1 MSGFF
6 LLARATALAL
16 ASGPLLA
23 LCAGCSADTDA
34 VSTALEDPPPRTTPV
49 VVVRPEERS
58 VEDAFLDREAT
69 LYPISVARISTRQEG
84 FVRRRLVGEGDLLH
98 EGDPIAELDDTD
110 PRLRLT
116 ELRASLQRAEATR
129 AEQQRAWKRVERLFA
144 EQVVSEGERDDR
156 LAALDRARAEVAEAR
171 ARVER
176 AEQTLKELRIL
187 APMDAMVSRRFIE
200 EGEYIERGDP
210 VVELKRIDTIIA
222 ICTISERHLHDVQ
235 QGAPAVVHVT
245 AFPERTFEG
254 VIWKIIPDAQLE
266 SRSFPVWVRLP
277 NPDFTLKPGMSARV
291 SFVRSLEGVVL
302 VPKDAVLEDADGSF
316 VFVVRED
323 RAERR
328 DIELG
333 PAVESAWSVR
343 SGLSADDL
351 VVVTGN
357 EDLAPGGAVQIV
369 ELPPP
374 GRPTLPNRLNA
385 AHGDAT
391 GS

>member
-1 MSGFF
+1 
-6 LLARATALAL
+6 
-16 ASGPLLA
+16 
-23 LCAGCSADTDA
+23 
-34 VSTALEDPPPRTTPV
+34 
-49 VVVRPEERS
+49 
-58 VEDAFLDREAT
+58 
-69 LYPISVARISTRQEG
+69 
-84 FVRRRLVGEGDLLH
+84 
-98 EGDPIAELDDTD
+98 
-110 PRLRLT
+110 
-116 ELRASLQRAEATR
+116 
-129 AEQQRAWKRVERLFA
+129 
-144 EQVVSEGERDDR
+144 
-156 LAALDRARAEVAEAR
+156 
-171 ARVER
+171 
-176 AEQTLKELRIL
+176 
-187 APMDAMVSRRFIE
+187 
-200 EGEYIERGDP
+200 
-210 VVELKRIDTIIA
+210 
-222 ICTISERHLHDVQ
+222 
-235 QGAPAVVHVT
+235 VVHVT
-245 AFPERTFEG
+245 AFPERAFEG

-374 GRPTLPNRLNA
+374 GRPTLPDRLNA